1 MNSGRIKNTRQR
13 GASWER
19 VAETFLRK
27 QGLKPLERNYA
38 CKSGEIDLIMKD
50 RDMLVFV
57 EVRFRRRTNHGS
69 GMETVGKVKQRRLI
83 SAARLFLSSGPRL
96 AEMPCRFDVVS
107 VTGEAGHPRFDW
119 IRNAFDV
126 QEGMQHVY

>member
-1 MNSGRIKNTRQR
+1 M
-13 GASWER
+13 
-19 VAETFLRK
+19 AETFLRK
-27 QGLKPLERNYA
+27 QGLTTLKRNYS
-38 CKSGEIDLIMKD
+38 CKTGEIDLVMKE
-50 RDMLVFV
+50 REMLVFV
-57 EVRFRRRTNHGS
+57 EVRFRQHTSRGS

-107 VTGEAGHPRFDW
+107 VTGEAGQPRFDW

-126 QEGMQHVY
+126 REGMHHVY